1 MQLSINQDEPQIM
14 HIDLNSAFATTE
26 QQAHPSL
33 RGKPMGVTN
42 RISKHCCIIACS
54 YEAKAL
60 GIKVGMSLSE
70 ARIIYPEFI
79 ILETD
84 PPKYNFVYQKLA
96 QIMKSYSPKVEMKSI
111 DEGIIDFSETR
122 KVNSRPLEVI
132 GLEIKQ
138 RVKEEIG
145 SWMKVNIGIG
155 TNRFLAKQAAGWHK
169 PDGLDILTHDNLLH
183 YYKQI
188 ELTDLTGIA
197 LHYQA
202 RLNASGIFNVVD
214 FYKAKPD
221 FLRRQVFHGIAGE
234 YWYKRLRGY
243 EVDDRPTKLGQVGRQ
258 WVLGQAS
265 KEDSYILPCFH
276 YLCET
281 TAQKLRFNNKC
292 ARGVMVALHLQ
303 SGEYWVKRKMYKSSF
318 YTDQEVYRR
327 ALYLMNQRPK
337 GEEIRQMSIT
347 CYQLEPSNRNQF
359 GIFEEVNKAEWL
371 TQAIDE
377 INDKYGNFT
386 ISSANSLPGKRLVK
400 QKIPFGSI
408 KYFELL
414 LKRA

>member
-1 MQLSINQDEPQIM
+1 MRLAINKGEPQIM

-26 QQAHPSL
+26 QQAHPGL

-42 RISKHCCIIACS
+42 RISKHCCVIACS

-60 GIKVGMSLSE
+60 GIKVGMNLSE
-70 ARIIYPEFI
+70 ARMIDQDFI

-96 QIMKSYSPKVEMKSI
+96 QIMKSYSPKIEMKSI
-111 DEGIIDFSETR
+111 DEGIIDFTGTR
-122 KVNSRPLEVI
+122 KVNSRPLEEI

-138 RVKEEIG
+138 RVQTEIG
-145 SWMKVNIGIG
+145 SWMRINIGIG
-155 TNRFLAKQAAGWHK
+155 TNRFLAKQAASWHK
-169 PDGLDILTHDNLLH
+169 PNGLDILNHDNLLD
-183 YYKQI
+183 YYKKI

-202 RLNASGIFNVVD
+202 RLNAAGIFTVID
-214 FYKAKPD
+214 FFKADPD
-221 FLRRQVFHGIAGE
+221 FLRRQVFQSIVGE
-234 YWYKRLRGY
+234 HWYKRLRGY

-258 WVLGQAS
+258 WVLGKTS
-265 KEDSYILPCFH
+265 KEESYILPCFH

-303 SGEYWVKRKMYKSSF
+303 SGEYWVKRKMYKTSF

-327 ALYLMNQRPK
+327 ALYLINQRPK
-337 GEEIRQMSIT
+337 DEEIRQMSIT
-347 CYQLEPSNRNQF
+347 CYELELSNRNQP
-359 GIFEEVNKAEWL
+359 GIFEDVNKVEWL

-377 INDKYGNFT
+377 INDRFGNFT
-386 ISSANSLPGKRLVK
+386 ICSANSITGKTLVK
-400 QKIPFGSI
+400 QKIPFGST